1 VIDEVLDDDYDGRL
15 VEDEWL
21 TTTEVMD
28 LLKVSR
34 QTLANWRQ
42 QNKVTAYRLGVTRGV
57 RYKKSELED
66 LISEAQSIRRI

>member
-1 VIDEVLDDDYDGRL
+1 MIDEILDDDYDGL
-15 VEDEWL
+15 PAEDEWL

-28 LLKVSR
+28 LLNVSR

-42 QNKVTAYRLGVTRGV
+42 QNKVTAYRVGVTRGV

-66 LISEAQSIRRI
+66 LINDAQSIRRI